1 MNVPKFRII
10 IQESVTNFINRLS
23 DVGMEQQDYK
33 YIDQVL
39 KGDHRAYAYLV
50 DKYKYMV
57 YTIAVKMVENEAEA
71 EDIAQEVFI
80 KAYRQLYRFER
91 RSKFSTWLY
100 TIAYRTAASKL
111 KENALDMTPLT
122 DELSDTY
129 WSEETSTEAPPMEA
143 SEQQRFVRDAIGQ
156 LPKLEAVVV
165 TLYYLD
171 ERSVKEIQEITGLT
185 AENIKIRLFRARK
198 KLEHSLRFLLE

>member
-1 MNVPKFRII
+1 MCIRD
-10 IQESVTNFINRLS
+10 R
-23 DVGMEQQDYK
+23 
-33 YIDQVL
+33 
-39 KGDHRAYAYLV
+39 
-50 DKYKYMV
+50 
-57 YTIAVKMVENEAEA
+57 
-71 EDIAQEVFI
+71 
-80 KAYRQLYRFER
+80 
-91 RSKFSTWLY
+91 
-100 TIAYRTAASKL
+100 
-111 KENALDMTPLT
+111 
-122 DELSDTY
+122 
-129 WSEETSTEAPPMEA
+129 EA